1 MIQTTLSA
9 VMTAR
14 VLVAAMFSTR
24 DHREEELQLD
34 PASLHCLDHL
44 VWELQLNV
52 WTATKFL
59 TALNQKFRRPQ
70 QVQTVTRMFVITSAR
85 NQEDVK

>member
-1 MIQTTLSA
+1 MIRTTLSA

-14 VLVAAMFSTR
+14 VLVAAMFSTQ

-34 PASLHCLDHL
+34 LASLHCLDHL

-52 WTATKFL
+52 WTATRFL
-59 TALNQKFRRPQ
+59 TALNQKLRRPQ
-70 QVQTVTRMFVITSAR
+70 QVQTLTRMFVITNVR
-85 NQEDVK
+85 NQGGVK